1 MIMYRYK
8 QSCGV
13 LYLLEYNV
21 LRETPKGKFITPK
34 GLCRLSD
41 KRDRRFVIN
50 YSIKRYAY
58 ETKGGAL
65 LNFIKRMERHI
76 MFLEHNTETA
86 KMALNEAIKMEDSQ

>member
-13 LYLLEYNV
+13 PHLLEYEV
-21 LRETPKGKFITPK
+21 TRTTPAGKWIKPIDMS
-34 GLCRLSD
+34 RLSD
-41 KRDRRFVIN
+41 MRGKRFVLN

-65 LNFIKRMERHI
+65 VNFIKRMERHI
-76 MFLEHNTETA
+76 MFLKHNTETA